1 MTSPSWLILQLA
13 DSAFPT
19 GGFAHSAGLEAAVQ
33 LGEIDSS
40 VALASFVD
48 DALWQAGSLG
58 LPFVRAAHEHEGAL
72 PTLDARCDV
81 LLAGHVANR
90 ASRTQ
95 GRALLDTA
103 ARIFGEPVARVQGV
117 VRARRLAAH
126 HAPTFG
132 AVLRAVDIERAEAQ
146 RLYLH
151 LALRGVSSAAVR
163 LGVIGPHEAQ
173 RIAHAAAPTMD
184 EVMTACAE
192 RSVDAAAQTSPMI
205 EAMQGVQDRLYSRL
219 FQS

>member
-1 MTSPSWLILQLA
+1 MDSRHWLILQLA

-33 LGEIDSS
+33 LGEVDSS
-40 VALASFVD
+40 EALTSFVD

-58 LPFVRAAHEHEGAL
+58 LPFVRAAHIDVAAL
-72 PTLDARCDV
+72 PTLDAQCDV

-103 ARIFGEPVARVQGV
+103 ARIFGEPVARVQAV
-117 VRARRLAAH
+117 ARTQKLAVH
-126 HAPTFG
+126 HAPIFG
-132 AVLRAVDIERAEAQ
+132 AVLRAVDVEREEAQ
-146 RLYLH
+146 RLFLH

-173 RIAHAAAPTMD
+173 RIAHGAASTM
-184 EVMTACAE
+184 ESVLRACAD
-192 RSVDAAAQTSPMI
+192 RTVDVVAQTSPVI
-205 EAMQGVQDRLYSRL
+205 EAMQGAQDRLYSRL

>member
-1 MTSPSWLILQLA
+1 MSDASWLILQLA

-19 GGFAHSAGLEAAVQ
+19 GGFAHSAGLEAGVQ

-40 VALASFVD
+40 DALGSFLD

-58 LPFVRAAHEHEGAL
+58 LPFVRAAHEDDAAL
-72 PTLDARCDV
+72 PSLDARSDV
-81 LLAGHVANR
+81 LLSGHVTNR

-103 ARIFGEPVARVQGV
+103 ARIFGEPVVRLQSS
-117 VRARRLAAH
+117 VRANGLAVH
-126 HAPTFG
+126 HAPIFG
-132 AVLRAVDIERAEAQ
+132 AVLRVVGVERVAAQ
-146 RLYLH
+146 RLFLH
-151 LALRGVSSAAVR
+151 LGLRSVCSAAVR

-173 RIAHAAAPTMD
+173 RMAHAAASTLD
-184 EVMTACAE
+184 QVMHACAE
-192 RSVDAAAQTSPMI
+192 RSIDAAAQTSPVI
-205 EAMQGVQDRLYSRL
+205 EAMQGAQDRLYSRL